1 MKYFYLAPY
10 MNDEKSK
17 AELWSFAAALLP
29 FVAHYN
35 PTAAATLRENSD
47 ITNKERYIYIYMYI
61 YTEVYTYIFMYI

>member
-1 MKYFYLAPY
+1 

-47 ITNKERYIYIYMYI
+47 ITNKERYIYIYICIFIQKYI
-61 YTEVYTYIFMYI
+61 HIYLCIYK